1 MTSLGN
7 DQKRILVLT
16 HYFPPEIGAPQAR
29 LSEMAN
35 HWAEQG
41 HRVTIL
47 TCFPNHPT
55 GRVPEKYKKL
65 YRRKRL
71 YQETM
76 GALAVNRCW
85 AYATP
90 NEGFVKKLVGH
101 LSFMFTAVI
110 QGHKVAQQQD
120 IILVSSPSFFSVI
133 SAFILSRI
141 YSVPYIFEV
150 RDLWPAIFV
159 ELGVLKNRYIISLL
173 EKIEMYLYRK
183 SASVVTVTDKF
194 SEMIIERGID
204 KEKVF
209 TIKNGVDL
217 EKYYFREKDDQ
228 LLAKL
233 RLNGKFI
240 ALYIGA
246 HGISHSLTKLVDAAA
261 LLAEMDQIH
270 FLFVGEG
277 AEKEK
282 TVEYCKSLRLNN
294 CTFLPGQPKEKMTAY
309 YSIMDVGLVPLRNIP
324 LFDTFI
330 PSKMFEIMGMEKP
343 IIASLRGE
351 AADILVASGGA
362 LVCEPEDSTMIAN
375 KILALYEDPQKAREL
390 GRHGRAYVE
399 KYYNRAQ
406 LADNYIQI
414 IHKC

>member
-1 MTSLGN
+1 MISLGN

-35 HWAEQG
+35 CWASRG
-41 HRVTIL
+41 HKVTVL

-55 GRVPEKYKKL
+55 GHVPEKYKHL
-65 YRRKRL
+65 YQKKRL
-71 YQETM
+71 YQE
-76 GALAVNRCW
+76 ALGDLTVYRCW

-90 NEGFVKKLVGH
+90 NKGFAKKLVGH
-101 LSFMFTAVI
+101 LSFMFSAVI
-110 QGHKVAQQQD
+110 QGRKVAKHQD
-120 IILVSSPSFFSVI
+120 VILVSSPTFFSVI
-133 SAFILSRI
+133 SAFLLSRL
-141 YSVPYIFEV
+141 YAVPFIFEV

-159 ELGVLKNRYIISLL
+159 ELGVLKNRLVISLL
-173 EKIEMYLYRK
+173 EKIELYLYRK
-183 SASVVTVTDKF
+183 AAAVVTVTNKF
-194 SEMIIERGID
+194 SEMIVSRGIA
-204 KEKVF
+204 KEKVH

-217 EKYYFREKDDQ
+217 EKYFIREKDSE
-228 LLAKL
+228 LLEDIKL
-233 RLNGKFI
+233 KGKFI

-261 LLAEMDQIH
+261 LLKEKDQVH

-282 TVEYCKSLRLNN
+282 TVEHCRSLGLKN
-294 CTFLPGQPKEKMTAY
+294 CTFLPGQPKEKMTAF

-343 IIASLRGE
+343 IIASVRGE
-351 AADILVASGGA
+351 AAEILLESGGA
-362 LVCEPEDSTMIAN
+362 LVCQPEDSAMIAKN
-375 KILALYEDPQKAREL
+375 ILTLYEDLGKAKEL
-390 GRHGRAYVE
+390 GRNGRAYVE
-399 KYYNRAQ
+399 VHYSRTN
-406 LADNYIQI
+406 LADDYLRI
-414 IHKC
+414 ISRF